1 MSFDD
6 FKRVNF
12 EETSEMFLSIMLML
26 QTHLPCSENFFR
38 YRQNYSKYVDKGGEE
53 EKKAED
59 GEIKLIASPK
69 MMSRLA
75 PIQNMASDM
84 NINFNP
90 KAMTT
95 MLQNAAAGE
104 GTMLGENAKEV
115 LLSRADLKKDK
126 AERAKQLEE
135 MMKAG
140 TDNI

>member
-1 MSFDD
+1 
-6 FKRVNF
+6 
-12 EETSEMFLSIMLML
+12 
-26 QTHLPCSENFFR
+26 
-38 YRQNYSKYVDKGGEE
+38 
-53 EKKAED
+53 
-59 GEIKLIASPK
+59 
-69 MMSRLA
+69 
-75 PIQNMASDM
+75 MASDM

>member
-1 MSFDD
+1 MDRIQTQQEIQLLLDEVFGTKKRMSFDD

-75 PIQNMASDM
+75 PI
-84 NINFNP
+84 
-90 KAMTT
+90 
-95 MLQNAAAGE
+95 
-104 GTMLGENAKEV
+104 
-115 LLSRADLKKDK
+115 
-126 AERAKQLEE
+126 
-135 MMKAG
+135 
-140 TDNI
+140 